1 MTDDEIID
9 EPIRYVTEEDE
20 EEVEDEDVADNLAL
34 PGHPLYPSEDVPTD
48 PIEE

>member
-1 MTDDEIID
+1 MTDEIID
-9 EPIRYVTEEDE
+9 EPIRYATEEDE